1 MRRMLW
7 AGHAFYR
14 EIAIIERCPVDQK
27 RAKRVT
33 PEDLYQ
39 LLGHQEVFRDLDV
52 KTLVLDLV
60 KKQFS
65 EEELLA
71 LFWKHLGDLD
81 PEYIK
86 GYVYRKF
93 S

>member
-1 MRRMLW
+1 MR
-7 AGHAFYR
+7 
-14 EIAIIERCPVDQK
+14 IIEGCPFDQK
-27 RAKRVT
+27 RAEPVT

-39 LLGHQEVFRDLDV
+39 LLGHQDVFRDLDV

-60 KKQFS
+60 KKQFT

-71 LFWKHLGDLD
+71 LFWKHLEDLD
-81 PEYIK
+81 PDYVK
-86 GYVYRKF
+86 GYLYRKF